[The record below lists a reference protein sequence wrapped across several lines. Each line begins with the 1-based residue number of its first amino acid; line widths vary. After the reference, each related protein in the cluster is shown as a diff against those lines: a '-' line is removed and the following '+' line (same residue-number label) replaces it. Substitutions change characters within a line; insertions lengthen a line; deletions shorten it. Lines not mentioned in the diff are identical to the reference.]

1 MQHCRILACKSF
13 QNKYITALM
22 LQQWN
27 DSQNPSPTPIH
38 DESWRWCSESC
49 HWKSP
54 RETAH
59 SWQVAVNGDEVNC
72 IACLRKSLSAPILAT
87 SWLETLPQT
96 PSDKS
101 KGHDKTSSLR
111 QALLRITC
119 KKKWSYMELEIS
131 CIDSLI
137 DRWLVTFMDRWLMT
151 ACGTNSEIQAGPVM
165 FAPGKNFQ
173 HKLHDKILNLARWPE
188 WQERKLK
195 DRSLKSIKLQTG

>member
-59 SWQVAVNGDEVNC
+59 SWQVAVNDDEVNC
-72 IACLRKSLSAPILAT
+72 IACLWKSLSAPILAT

-101 KGHDKTSSLR
+101 KGHEKRLHWDKHSSGSPAR
-111 QALLRITC
+111 
-119 KKKWSYMELEIS
+119 KKWSDIEIEIS
-131 CIDSLI
+131 CKDSLI
-137 DRWLVTFMDRWLMT
+137 DRWLMT
-151 ACGTNSEIQAGPVM
+151 ACGTNSGIQAEPC
-165 FAPGKNFQ
+165 Q
-173 HKLHDKILNLARWPE
+173 WCLYLEKINPNLENLA
-188 WQERKLK
+188 
-195 DRSLKSIKLQTG
+195 S

>member
-1 MQHCRILACKSF
+1 
-13 QNKYITALM
+13 M
-22 LQQWN
+22 LQQRN

-59 SWQVAVNGDEVNC
+59 SWQVAVNDDEVNC

-101 KGHDKTSSLR
+101 KGHEKRLHWDKHSSGSPAKKMIIHGNWNQLHRLFDR
-111 QALLRITC
+111 QVTFDGQVTD
-119 KKKWSYMELEIS
+119 
-131 CIDSLI
+131 DSLWNKLW
-137 DRWLVTFMDRWLMT
+137 DSSRAL
-151 ACGTNSEIQAGPVM
+151 PVM
-165 FAPGKNFQ
+165 LVPGKKSIQ
-173 HKLHDKILNLARWPE
+173 IWKILHLSMISWLCPSTCQSFE
-188 WQERKLK
+188 
-195 DRSLKSIKLQTG
+195 SLFLVFKAPANANVNCQT

>member
-1 MQHCRILACKSF
+1 MPDLRSPGTGCAWPLVTGDDRRRDRMTDDWSQMKDPNESTLHKMQHCRILACKSF

-27 DSQNPSPTPIH
+27 ESQNPSPTPIH

-59 SWQVAVNGDEVNC
+59 SWQVAVNDDEVNC
-72 IACLRKSLSAPILAT
+72 IACLWKSLSAPILAT

-101 KGHDKTSSLR
+101 KGHEKRLHWDKHSSGSPAR
-111 QALLRITC
+111 
-119 KKKWSYMELEIS
+119 
-131 CIDSLI
+131 
-137 DRWLVTFMDRWLMT
+137 
-151 ACGTNSEIQAGPVM
+151 
-165 FAPGKNFQ
+165 KNDQ
-173 HKLHDKILNLARWPE
+173 TW
-188 WQERKLK
+188 KLK
-195 DRSLKSIKLQTG
+195 SAAKTLW